1 MCAPR
6 CCLQRD
12 IRDLHGGRGK
22 ETRLKGFRIHS
33 RQLGNSELGNI
44 YLVQQDTRKHF
55 FPIRGGP
62 GVQRGFFSVYISKH
76 HSPTQAICCRQLN
89 LSYHPT
95 SSHQVDQ
102 KKLGMS
108 RTPQRLFL
116 ALHGCHSQ
124 QQGKMGHCW
133 APRGRSAV
141 GGWLS
146 TSLACLRCREVLG
159 NIHEDTSLPQHLPS
173 SLQLSRCQL
182 WHRFLLDRNPGGV
195 TGEFSAM

>member
-1 MCAPR
+1 M
-6 CCLQRD
+6 
-12 IRDLHGGRGK
+12 HGGGGK

-124 QQGKMGHCW
+124 QQGKNGT
-133 APRGRSAV
+133 
-141 GGWLS
+141 L
-146 TSLACLRCREVLG
+146 LG
-159 NIHEDTSLPQHLPS
+159 PS
-173 SLQLSRCQL
+173 RQICSWGMASYQLSLSKMQ
-182 WHRFLLDRNPGGV
+182 GGAWKY
-195 TGEFSAM
+195 S